1 MRESILPKNWKAP
14 GFELLK
20 MSVFGPNADLLHLP
34 RDRFRMGIWS
44 QISGT
49 CRQWYATENLRT
61 VSVNPLET
69 KQLLSAVVQSCPFS
83 CPIYPHRKNKC
94 MQMKLQRRL
103 FTDVLMEC
111 SRWEKKKFMCN
122 YKSFHWLVPIRDVWV
137 IKSALLQW
145 NVCLAEISPTSCK
158 LRSPRWAIYV
168 SVTLV

>member
-1 MRESILPKNWKAP
+1 
-14 GFELLK
+14 

-34 RDRFRMGIWS
+34 RDRFRMCIWS

-83 CPIYPHRKNKC
+83 CSIYPHRKNKIAETFVHRC
-94 MQMKLQRRL
+94 TDGV
-103 FTDVLMEC
+103 FTL
-111 SRWEKKKFMCN
+111 RKKKFMCN

-137 IKSALLQW
+137 IKSALLRW